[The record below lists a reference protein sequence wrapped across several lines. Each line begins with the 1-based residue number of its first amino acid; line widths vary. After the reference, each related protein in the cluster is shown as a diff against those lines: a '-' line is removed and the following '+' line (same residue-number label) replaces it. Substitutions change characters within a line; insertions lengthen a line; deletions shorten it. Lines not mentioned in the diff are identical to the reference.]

1 MNQQNMNHNSNY
13 LRIKEDHSITR
24 IFDVLRNQG
33 VDITWVKE
41 QIHGTSCIPET
52 CPRTRSLES
61 IIYDHLEEGE
71 IREGSK
77 PPSFLE

>member
-1 MNQQNMNHNSNY
+1 MNNNSNY
-13 LRIKEDHSITR
+13 LRIKEDHRITR

-61 IIYDHLEEGE
+61 IILNDLEEGE
-71 IREGSK
+71 IRQGSK
-77 PPSFLE
+77 KTRFL

>member
-1 MNQQNMNHNSNY
+1 MNQEIMNHKPNY
-13 LRIKEDHSITR
+13 LRIKEDHRITR

-61 IIYDHLEEGE
+61 IISDDLEEGE
-71 IREGSK
+71 IIESSK
-77 PPSFLE
+77 KARFL

>member
-1 MNQQNMNHNSNY
+1 MNHKGMNNNSNY
-13 LRIKEDHSITR
+13 LRIKEDHRITR

-61 IIYDHLEEGE
+61 IILNDLEEGE
-71 IREGSK
+71 IRQSSK
-77 PPSFLE
+77 KTRFL